1 MADAKLTPRQLVDV
15 LHRLD
20 AIESNAKQ
28 VRAHLI
34 NSMASRRTRENGDS
48 TRALAPRTVPPR
60 DGAPKRR
67 RD

>member
-20 AIESNAKQ
+20 AIETHSKH

-34 NSMASRRTRENGDS
+34 EAMASRRGNGQAAGRE
-48 TRALAPRTVPPR
+48 APPRTPAAV
-60 DGAPKRR
+60 KRR
-67 RD
+67 RE